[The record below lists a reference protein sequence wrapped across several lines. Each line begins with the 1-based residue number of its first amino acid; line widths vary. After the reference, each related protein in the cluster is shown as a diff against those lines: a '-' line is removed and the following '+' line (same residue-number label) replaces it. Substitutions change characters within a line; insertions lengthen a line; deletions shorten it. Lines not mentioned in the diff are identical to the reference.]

1 MVMDPKKAA
10 QWKLRLRERAMQLRQ
25 EIQAALERS
34 SDETHVRI
42 AELARDAED
51 DAFSN
56 LVVDTNLAEIDRDV
70 AELRSIDAALQRIS
84 AGTYGICIDCGQEIP
99 EERLNAEPTAARCI
113 RCQEIY
119 ERTHASV
126 STPRL

>member
-1 MVMDPKKAA
+1 
-10 QWKLRLRERAMQLRQ
+10 MQLRR
-25 EIQAALERS
+25 EIQATLERS

-56 LVVDTNLAEIDRDV
+56 LVVDTNLAEVDRDV
-70 AELRSIDAALQRIS
+70 AELRAIDAAMQRIS

-119 ERTHASV
+119 ERTHV
-126 STPRL
+126 SAGTPRL

>member
-1 MVMDPKKAA
+1 
-10 QWKLRLRERAMQLRQ
+10 MQLRR
-25 EIQAALERS
+25 EIQATLERS

-56 LVVDTNLAEIDRDV
+56 LVVDTNLAEVDRDV
-70 AELRSIDAALQRIS
+70 AELRAIDAAMQRIS
-84 AGTYGICIDCGQEIP
+84 AGTYGICIACDQEIP

-119 ERTHASV
+119 ERTHV
-126 STPRL
+126 SAGTPRL

>member
-1 MVMDPKKAA
+1 
-10 QWKLRLRERAMQLRQ
+10 MQLRR
-25 EIQAALERS
+25 EIQATLERS

-56 LVVDTNLAEIDRDV
+56 LVVDTNLAEVDRDV
-70 AELRSIDAALQRIS
+70 AELRAIDAAMQRIS

-119 ERTHASV
+119 ERTHVSA